1 MDDNLKDIYF
11 TKEYGLIYE
20 KNNEGDLKQYCF
32 KSDKGKVIYNF
43 LKRKID
49 ISKHKEIFDITT
61 PYGYGGPLFIEYRE
75 EDLEMLIEEFKNDF
89 QQYCKINNIISEFVR
104 FHPLIENHKKM
115 NLYMDIS
122 NIRETIC
129 MELESEEHI
138 WKNISSKCRNMI
150 RKAQKNNVE
159 VIISE
164 NKDDLYEFIEIYTN
178 TMIKNNALDYY
189 FFDKE
194 FFENTYELLK
204 GNIKI
209 FKAIYDNKCIS
220 SALIMSY
227 GEYIHYHFSGS
238 DINYSKIAA
247 NNLLL
252 YEVAMWG
259 LRNGFKYFHLGG
271 GYSGNNDS
279 LFKFKKSFAKNEN
292 RKFYIGKKIHNQKIY
307 DELVNLHIKNK
318 KTINESYFPKYR
330 G

>member
-1 MDDNLKDIYF
+1 MDNLKDIYF

-20 KNNEGDLKQYCF
+20 KNNEGELKQYCF
-32 KSDKGKVIYNF
+32 QSDKGKVIYNF

-49 ISKHKEIFDITT
+49 ISKNQELFDIIT
-61 PYGYGGPLFIEYRE
+61 PYGYGGPLFLEYRD
-75 EDLEMLIEEFKNDF
+75 EDLEDLVIEYKKEFEN
-89 QQYCKINNIISEFVR
+89 YCKENNIISEFVR
-104 FHPLIENHKKM
+104 FHPLLENHKKM
-115 NLYMDIS
+115 DLYMEVL
-122 NIRETIC
+122 NIRETVYI
-129 MELESEEHI
+129 ELESEEHI

-150 RKAQKNNVE
+150 RKAQKNTVD
-159 VIISE
+159 IIVSE
-164 NKDDLYEFIEIYTN
+164 NKVDLHEFIEIYTN

-189 FFDKE
+189 FFDKT

-209 FKAIYDNKCIS
+209 FKAIYEDKCIS
-220 SALIMSY
+220 SALILSY

-238 DINYSKIAA
+238 DMNYGNLAA

-252 YEVAMWG
+252 YEAAMWG

-271 GYSGNNDS
+271 GYSGNDDS

-292 RKFYIGKKIHNQKIY
+292 KKFYIGKKIHNQKIY
-307 DELVNLHIKNK
+307 DELVNIQTKNK
-318 KTINESYFPKYR
+318 GNINGDYFPKYR